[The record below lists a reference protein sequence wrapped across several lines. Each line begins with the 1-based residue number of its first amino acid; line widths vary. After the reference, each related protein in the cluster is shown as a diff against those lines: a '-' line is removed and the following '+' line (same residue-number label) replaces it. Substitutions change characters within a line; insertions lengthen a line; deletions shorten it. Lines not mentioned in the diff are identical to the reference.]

1 MKRASSRWL
10 SHSLFF
16 VWLLLSTGSVLG
28 AETGFLNRRVEIG
41 GEAYRYQVFVP
52 ANWTPQEKWPVVLFL
67 HGAGERGEDGILQ
80 TEVGIGTA
88 IRRTV
93 DRFPAIIVMPQ
104 CRKGVWWTDPRM
116 ETVVFQ
122 ALDQSIREFGGD
134 PDRTYLAGL
143 SMGGYGTWAF
153 AAKHPGRFAALTVI
167 CGGVRRPSR
176 APAPESPEVEG
187 DPYLAV
193 ARQVGK
199 TPTWIFHGADDRVV
213 PPDESRKMHQ
223 ALTSVDGVVRYTE
236 YEGVGHASWEKA
248 FAEPE
253 LMTWM
258 LSQRRAVAK

>member
-1 MKRASSRWL
+1 
-10 SHSLFF
+10 
-16 VWLLLSTGSVLG
+16 
-28 AETGFLNRRVEIG
+28 
-41 GEAYRYQVFVP
+41 
-52 ANWTPQEKWPVVLFL
+52 
-67 HGAGERGEDGILQ
+67 
-80 TEVGIGTA
+80 
-88 IRRTV
+88 
-93 DRFPAIIVMPQ
+93 
-104 CRKGVWWTDPRM
+104 
-116 ETVVFQ
+116 
-122 ALDQSIREFGGD
+122 
-134 PDRTYLAGL
+134 
-143 SMGGYGTWAF
+143 MGGYGTWAF